1 MWNIPLIT
9 LVRLKETLIE
19 NTRLPGQIA
28 VAAMAHSR
36 RRTEEEWKQRWRER
50 TEKDRGEW
58 KSVDSGMKKASF
70 RGTKQT

>member
-1 MWNIPLIT
+1 MIT

-36 RRTEEEWKQRWRER
+36 RRTEEEWKQRTERKNRER
-50 TEKDRGEW
+50 QRRVEKCGFSDEKGVVPRHETN
-58 KSVDSGMKKASF
+58 VI
-70 RGTKQT
+70 